1 MLFMN
6 DIKKTIIKSA
16 KKVLDTEAIEIKN
29 AKKFIDENFVEVII
43 KLSKCSGRIIL
54 SGMGKSGHIAGKIAS
69 TLSSTGSPAFF
80 MHPGE
85 ASHGDLGMITKD
97 DIVIFLS
104 NSGESNEIYNLIPS
118 IKRIGAS
125 IVAITSNEKSEIAKY
140 ADYHISSK
148 VSTEACPLGLAPTAS
163 SALMLA
169 IGDAIAI
176 SLYQLK
182 GFTAEDFL
190 KSHPGG
196 ALGKNKFIK
205 IREVMRSINEVPVV
219 NPSDTLKQTIKLIT
233 EKKVGYAVVADK
245 LKYLGIFTDG
255 DLRRSILKEASI
267 SDEISKWMST
277 NPFFIN
283 EHYLATSAAELME
296 KNKISSLVVVDNR
309 DDLVGVINFQD
320 LLINKVI

>member
-1 MLFMN
+1 MN
-6 DIKKTIIKSA
+6 DIKKIINDSA
-16 KKVLDTEAIEIKN
+16 KKVLEIESIEINN
-29 AKKFIDENFVEVII
+29 AQKFIDENFADIII
-43 KLSKCSGRIIL
+43 KLSECSGRIIL
-54 SGMGKSGHIAGKIAS
+54 SGMGKSGHITGKIAS

-85 ASHGDLGMITKD
+85 ASHGDLGMITRD

-104 NSGESNEIYNLIPS
+104 NSGESDEIYNLIPS

-125 IVAITSNEKSEIAKY
+125 IVAITSNEKSEIAKN
-140 ADYHISSK
+140 ADHHISSK

-169 IGDAIAI
+169 IGDAIAV
-176 SLYQLK
+176 SLFQLK
-182 GFTAEDFL
+182 GFTTEDFL

-196 ALGKNKFIK
+196 ALGKNKFVKIK
-205 IREVMRSINEVPVV
+205 EVMRSINEVPVV
-219 NPSDTLKQTIKLIT
+219 SPDDSLKHTIKLIS
-233 EKKVGYAVVADK
+233 EKKVGYAIVADK

-267 SDEISKWMST
+267 LDEISKWMSP
-277 NPFFIN
+277 NPFTIN
-283 EHYLATSAAELME
+283 ENYLAASAAELME
-296 KNKISSLVVVDNR
+296 KNKIASLVVVGNR

>member
-1 MLFMN
+1 MN
-6 DIKKTIIKSA
+6 DIKKIITDSA
-16 KKVLDTEAIEIKN
+16 KKVLKIESEEINN
-29 AKKFIDENFVEVII
+29 AQKFIDENFAQII
-43 KLSKCSGRIIL
+43 INMSKCNGRIIL
-54 SGMGKSGHIAGKIAS
+54 SGMGKSGHIARKIAS

-97 DIVIFLS
+97 DMVIFLS
-104 NSGESNEIYNLIPS
+104 NSGESDEIYNLIPN

-125 IVAITSNEKSEIAKY
+125 IIAITSNENSEIAKY
-140 ADYHISSK
+140 ADHHISSK

-169 IGDAIAI
+169 IGDAIAV
-176 SLYQLK
+176 SLFQLK

-190 KSHPGG
+190 RSHPGG

-205 IREVMRSINEVPVV
+205 IKEIMRDIYEIPVV
-219 NPSDTLKQTIKLIT
+219 SPHDSLKKTIELIT
-233 EKKVGYAVVADK
+233 EKKVGYAIVAEK
-245 LKYLGIFTDG
+245 FKYFGIFTDG
-255 DLRRSILKEASI
+255 DLRRSILNKASI
-267 SDEISKWMST
+267 SDDISKWMSK

-283 EHYLATSAAELME
+283 EDNLATSAAELME
-296 KNKISSLVVVDNR
+296 KNKISSLVVINNN
-309 DDLVGVINFQD
+309 DDLAGVINFQD

>member
-1 MLFMN
+1 MN
-6 DIKKTIIKSA
+6 DIKKTIIGSA
-16 KKVLDTEAIEIKN
+16 KKVLDIESLEINN
-29 AKKFIDENFVEVII
+29 AQKFIDENFADIII
-43 KLSKCSGRIIL
+43 KVSKCTGRIIL

-85 ASHGDLGMITKD
+85 ASHGDLGMITND

-104 NSGESNEIYNLIPS
+104 NSGESDEIYNLIPS

-125 IVAITSNEKSEIAKY
+125 IVAITSNEKSDIAKY
-140 ADYHISSK
+140 ADHHISSK

-176 SLYQLK
+176 SLFQLK
-182 GFTAEDFL
+182 GFTAEEFL

-205 IREVMRSINEVPVV
+205 INEVMRSIKEVPLVS
-219 NPSDTLKQTIKLIT
+219 PGDSLEQAIKLIT
-233 EKKVGYAVVADK
+233 EKKAGYAVVADK
-245 LKYLGIFTDG
+245 LKFLGIFTDG
-255 DLRRSILKEASI
+255 DLRRSILTDASI
-267 SDEISKWMST
+267 SDEITKWMST
-277 NPFFIN
+277 NPYFIHEN
-283 EHYLATSAAELME
+283 SLATSAAELME
-296 KNKISSLVVVDNR
+296 KNKISSLIVIDEKNN
-309 DDLVGVINFQD
+309 LVGVVNFQD

>member
-1 MLFMN
+1 MN
-6 DIKKTIIKSA
+6 DIKKTIIGSA
-16 KKVLDTEAIEIKN
+16 KKVLDVESIEIKN
-29 AKKFIDENFVEVII
+29 AKKFIDENFANIII
-43 KLSKCSGRIIL
+43 KLSECSGRIIL

-85 ASHGDLGMITKD
+85 ASHGDLGMITND

-104 NSGESNEIYNLIPS
+104 NSGASDEIFNLIPS

-125 IVAITSNEKSEIAKY
+125 IVVISSNEKSEIAKY
-140 ADYHISSK
+140 ADHYISSK
-148 VSTEACPLGLAPTAS
+148 VSTEACPLGLAPSAS

-176 SLYQLK
+176 SLFQLK

-205 IREVMRSINEVPVV
+205 INKVMRSLNEVPVV
-219 NPSDTLKQTIKLIT
+219 SPDDSLKQTIKLIS
-233 EKKVGYAVVADK
+233 EKKLGYAIIADK

-255 DLRRSILKEASI
+255 DLRRSILKEAST
-267 SDEISKWMST
+267 SDEIKKWMST

-283 EHYLATSAAELME
+283 EHSLATSAAELME
-296 KNKISSLVVVDNR
+296 KNKISSLVVI
-309 DDLVGVINFQD
+309 DDKNNLVGVVNFQD

>member
-1 MLFMN
+1 MN
-6 DIKKTIIKSA
+6 DIKKIITDSA
-16 KKVLDTEAIEIKN
+16 KKVLKIESEEINN
-29 AKKFIDENFVEVII
+29 AQKFIDENFAQII
-43 KLSKCSGRIIL
+43 INLSKCNGRIIL
-54 SGMGKSGHIAGKIAS
+54 SGMGKSGHIARKIAS

-97 DIVIFLS
+97 DMVIFLS
-104 NSGESNEIYNLIPS
+104 NSGESDEIYNLIPN

-125 IVAITSNEKSEIAKY
+125 IIAITSNENSEIAKY
-140 ADYHISSK
+140 ADHHISSK

-169 IGDAIAI
+169 IGDAIAV
-176 SLYQLK
+176 SLFQLK

-190 KSHPGG
+190 RSHPGG

-205 IREVMRSINEVPVV
+205 IKEIMRDIYEIPVV
-219 NPSDTLKQTIKLIT
+219 SPHDSLKKTIELIT
-233 EKKVGYAVVADK
+233 EKKVGYAIVAEK
-245 LKYLGIFTDG
+245 LKYFGIFTDG
-255 DLRRSILKEASI
+255 DLRRSILNKASI
-267 SDEISKWMST
+267 SDEISKWMSK

-283 EHYLATSAAELME
+283 EDNLATSAAELME
-296 KNKISSLVVVDNR
+296 KNKISSLVVINNN
-309 DDLVGVINFQD
+309 DDLAGVINFQD

>member
-6 DIKKTIIKSA
+6 DIKKTIIGSA
-16 KKVLDTEAIEIKN
+16 KKVLDVESIEIKN
-29 AKKFIDENFVEVII
+29 AKKFIDENFANIII
-43 KLSKCSGRIIL
+43 KLSECSGRIIL

-85 ASHGDLGMITKD
+85 ASHGDLGMITND
-97 DIVIFLS
+97 DTVIFLS
-104 NSGESNEIYNLIPS
+104 NSGASDEIFNLIPS

-125 IVAITSNEKSEIAKY
+125 IVVISSNEKSEIAKY
-140 ADYHISSK
+140 ADHYISSK
-148 VSTEACPLGLAPTAS
+148 VSTEACPLGLAPSAS

-176 SLYQLK
+176 SLFQLK

-205 IREVMRSINEVPVV
+205 INKVMRSINEVPVV
-219 NPSDTLKQTIKLIT
+219 SPGDSLKQTIKLIS
-233 EKKVGYAVVADK
+233 EKKLGYAIIADK

-255 DLRRSILKEASI
+255 DLRRSILKEAST
-267 SDEISKWMST
+267 SDEIKKWMST

-283 EHYLATSAAELME
+283 EHSLATSAAELME
-296 KNKISSLVVVDNR
+296 KNKISSLVVI
-309 DDLVGVINFQD
+309 DDKNNLVGVVNFQD